1 MRLGAEGLWD
11 WEASVHGRHW
21 RFSQAEKNCD
31 MGRFEKLLCVFPS
44 VILPPICR
52 LSHPLYMH
60 LSIHL
65 STLPSTHPSTHP
77 PTHPSPA
84 YPSLHP
90 PIIYP
95 FTHLPVYSPIHPSSN
110 PSTHP
115 LNNPSIHPS
124 THPFTYLLIL
134 ISKKKKMVQ
143 GRKSANHPATLFV
156 HAVIQ
161 AQC

>member
-1 MRLGAEGLWD
+1 MVDIGGFPRQRKTVTWGGL
-11 WEASVHGRHW
+11 RN
-21 RFSQAEKNCD
+21 F
-31 MGRFEKLLCVFPS
+31 CVFSPLLSFHLSADSATHYTCIYPS
-44 VILPPICR
+44 TYPP
-52 LSHPLYMH
+52 SHPL
-60 LSIHL
+60 IHPP
-65 STLPSTHPSTHP
+65 THPPIHPSTHPSTHP
-77 PTHPSPA
+77 PNHPSPA

-95 FTHLPVYSPIHPSSN
+95 FTHLPVYSPIHPSSS